1 MTRILAAIL
10 ALLHLLAPSAAG
22 DTGARTGT
30 ASWYAYRPGH
40 AAAGPALRR
49 MLGPGWRGKT
59 VTVRANGRSV
69 RVRLT
74 DWCQCYSG
82 TAAERIIDLDVRA
95 FSRLA
100 NPSRGLVRVE
110 VTR

>member
-1 MTRILAAIL
+1 MTRLLIAALAA
-10 ALLHLLAPSAAG
+10 LHLLAPVADAGAARKG
-22 DTGARTGT
+22 V
-30 ASWYAYRPGH
+30 ASWYAWHPSE

-49 MLGPGWRGKT
+49 MLGPAWRGKT

-100 NPSRGLVRVE
+100 PTSRGLLRVE
-110 VTR
+110 VTK